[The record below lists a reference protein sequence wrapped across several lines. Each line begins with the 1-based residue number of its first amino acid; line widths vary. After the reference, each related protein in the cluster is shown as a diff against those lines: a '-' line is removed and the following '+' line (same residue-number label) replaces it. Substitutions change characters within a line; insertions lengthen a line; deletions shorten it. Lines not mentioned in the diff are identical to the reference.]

1 MTITWNRNVYAQER
15 SILKVAN
22 IANNADTIRIAGVG
36 GLSSYVADYRLA
48 SEREI
53 EIDLTDL
60 VRIANGSAYVVE
72 MANGSTLSSAFIQF
86 DRVGLINPYAAYIP
100 SPLHL
105 DDSGIIIAPPSV
117 IYSGSVQDSILV
129 CINSNTHTY
138 VYGFVYANG
147 TLSPLTV
154 LQNGITVLQPSQP
167 NPSELRISKTPTGAS
182 NYSAVCVV
190 TYRQQDECQE
200 YVTIRWAERFSGRY
214 KTAVFVRTRNTYET
228 QGAVELENIK
238 NEYTVKKGFEQ
249 GFVAS
254 LDDLTP
260 YDVWYY
266 GDIVNSSD
274 VQVLSKSYE
283 WVSVDV
289 ATKSVTIP
297 DSDTGKPNNFEIEIK
312 YKRYDAI

>member
-1 MTITWNRNVYAQER
+1 MTITWNSNVYAQER
-15 SILKVAN
+15 SILKVTN
-22 IANNADTIRIAGVG
+22 IANNADVIRIAGVG

-72 MANGSTLSSAFIQF
+72 MADGSTLSSTIIQF
-86 DRVGLINPYAAYIP
+86 SRVGLINPNTAYIP
-100 SPLHL
+100 NPLHS
-105 DDSGIIIAPPSV
+105 DDSEVVIAPPSV

-129 CINSNTHTY
+129 YVYSNTHTY
-138 VYGFVYANG
+138 ACRFSYANG
-147 TLSPLTV
+147 TLGALTM

-167 NPSELRISKTPTGAS
+167 NPSEFRILRMPTGL
-182 NYSAVCVV
+182 AVCVV
-190 TYRQQDECQE
+190 TYRPQNECQE

-214 KTAVFVRTRNTYET
+214 KTAVFLRTRNTYET
-228 QGAVELENIK
+228 QGAIELENIK

-249 GFVAS
+249 GFIAS
-254 LDDLTP
+254 IDDLTP

-274 VQVLSKSYE
+274 VQVLSESYE

-297 DSDTGKPNNFEIEIK
+297 DSDSGKPNNFEIEIK